1 MENGKEIILFETK
14 DKSQNLRQLPPTIK
28 NTWMNTIIWT

>member
-14 DKSQNLRQLPPTIK
+14 DKSIALPVMVEMNLSGLTETR
-28 NTWMNTIIWT
+28 